1 MQGFT
6 EGLMTSS
13 IIRNKTEERRAA
25 FRAANASL
33 ALEGLIA
40 DQRDHAMQEEV
51 IQGRLTTEQAIA
63 QCVMECGIDQMNKT
77 TALASTSVLR

>member
-1 MQGFT
+1 MQDFT
-6 EGLMTSS
+6 EVLMTSS

-33 ALEGLIA
+33 ALEGLMGDSRQLA
-40 DQRDHAMQEEV
+40 RQEEV

-63 QCVMECGIDQMNKT
+63 LSVMEYRNHV
-77 TALASTSVLR
+77 AASDGGYMVSANAH